1 MVQLKWVAVRK
12 EKGVNKKG
20 QKQSSLSFSFLGVCC
35 SLQNDMLFVF
45 FFMSDTSLSLYTSL
59 HSYCDREK
67 TFAFQLIKESQ
78 WEDQG
83 LDCIMGAAASQ
94 EENGWMDKNIFIHF
108 SSSFMEF
115 QINK

>member
-12 EKGVNKKG
+12 ERGVNKKG

-45 FFMSDTSLSLYTSL
+45 LCLTYLSLYTSL

-94 EENGWMDKNIFIHF
+94 EENGWIKIF
-108 SSSFMEF
+108 SFTSLLHSWNF
-115 QINK
+115 K

>member
-12 EKGVNKKG
+12 ERGVNKKG
-20 QKQSSLSFSFLGVCC
+20 QKQGSLSFSFLGVCC

-45 FFMSDTSLSLYTSL
+45 LCLTYLSLYTSL

-78 WEDQG
+78 WAWIVLWELLQARRRMD
-83 LDCIMGAAASQ
+83 
-94 EENGWMDKNIFIHF
+94 GWMDG
-108 SSSFMEF
+108 
-115 QINK
+115 